1 MVQSS
6 ATAGEGGISWQNRRH
21 NSSTISLY
29 PRPMHLSLVDIAGL
43 SGAALTTLCW
53 LPQAWKI
60 IRDHETRAISL
71 PATSMFTAGVSLWL
85 VYGVALK
92 DVPLI
97 ASNIV
102 TLALMLVILALKLRY
117 G

>member
-1 MVQSS
+1 
-6 ATAGEGGISWQNRRH
+6 
-21 NSSTISLY
+21 
-29 PRPMHLSLVDIAGL
+29 MHVSLVDIAGL

-60 IRDHETRAISL
+60 IRDQETRAISL
-71 PATSMFTAGVSLWL
+71 PATSMFTAGVGLWL

-97 ASNIV
+97 ASNVV
-102 TLALMLVILALKLRY
+102 TLALMLVILALKLRH